1 MATKLTTLTRADVK
15 TVHAALREA
24 LQGVADQFGL
34 TYAPGRVN
42 YSDAEM
48 RGSFTLAAVAASG
61 IPADFIKHCPAY
73 GLKPEDFGAEFTSN
87 GRTFTITGIKPR
99 RHKYPIS
106 GKGAQGG
113 SYKFTASQVTNGLK
127 RPATATTPS
136 DGLTVGQQVTFLGL
150 FGGGVV
156 GTIQSF
162 LGQGRAEVLTT
173 TGETR
178 TPKRTDLIPVKGTR
192 AEAEILDD
200 IGCVYGNLSPE
211 NLTCDGECSN
221 SEVARKS
228 RDYNKALK
236 ALFKELGREVSES
249 ESYDFYQQ
257 ERAS

>member
-1 MATKLTTLTRADVK
+1 MTTKLTSLTRSDVK
-15 TVHAALREA
+15 TVHAAVRAA

-34 TYAPGRVN
+34 TYTGGRVN
-42 YSDAEM
+42 FSDAEM

-61 IPADFIKHCPAY
+61 IPADFIKHCGAY
-73 GLKPEDFGAEFTSN
+73 GLKPEDFGAEFVSN

-113 SYKFTASQVTNGLK
+113 NYKFEAHRVVAGLK
-127 RPATATTPS
+127 RPSAPANE
-136 DGLTVGQQVTFLGL
+136 GLDVGQRVTFQGL
-150 FGGGVV
+150 FEGGVT

-178 TPKRTDLIPVKGTR
+178 TPKCTDLVPVKGTR

-221 SEVARKS
+221 SEVNRRS
-228 RDYNKALK
+228 RAYNKALK

-249 ESYDFYQQ
+249 EIYDRYRQ